1 MESSDAFSFLVS
13 EGRRRKIGTR
23 GGGRGKGGKG
33 KGEKERERQ

>member
-23 GGGRGKGGKG
+23 GGGRGKEGRKG
-33 KGEKERERQ
+33 REE